1 MASQSKLGLPA
12 AEITADALALGR
24 LAPLLGFHL
33 RMASAAVARDFA
45 VAMDGT
51 DLTQKQYAVL
61 ELIAANS
68 HVSQID
74 LSQALG
80 TDRATMMA
88 ITDRLD
94 ARGLL
99 KRRRSA
105 RDGRRQDLVLTNE
118 GTGLLAAARRRIAR
132 HERRF
137 LAQIGPAQATELI
150 ATLQAISAASPQA

>member
-1 MASQSKLGLPA
+1 MASVSNTE
-12 AEITADALALGR
+12 AETASSALALGR

-33 RMASAAVARDFA
+33 RTASATIARDFA
-45 VAMDGT
+45 LAMEGT

-61 ELIAANS
+61 ELIAANP

-88 ITDRLD
+88 IIDRLD
-94 ARGLL
+94 ARDLL
-99 KRRRSA
+99 ARRRSA
-105 RDGRRQDLVLTNE
+105 RDGRRQELQLTAE
-118 GTGLLAAARRRIAR
+118 GKSLLAEARRRIAR

-137 LAQIGPAQATELI
+137 AEHLGPARTEALI
-150 ATLQAISAASPQA
+150 ALLGEIGAAPSR

>member
-1 MASQSKLGLPA
+1 MPVTDVEPA
-12 AEITADALALGR
+12 PDTLELGR

-33 RMASAAVARDFA
+33 RTASVAIARDFA
-45 VAMDGT
+45 AAMDGT

-61 ELIAANS
+61 ELIAANP

-94 ARGLL
+94 GRGLL
-99 KRRRSA
+99 ARQRSP
-105 RDGRRQDLVLTNE
+105 RDGRRQELVLTA
-118 GTGLLAAARRRIAR
+118 GGKDLLADARRRIAR

-137 LAQIGPAQATELI
+137 AEHLGPARSAALI
-150 ATLQAISAASPQA
+150 ALLSDVRAVPPR

>member
-1 MASQSKLGLPA
+1 MASVPVT
-12 AEITADALALGR
+12 EIEATPDTLALGR
-24 LAPLLGFHL
+24 LTPLLGFHL
-33 RMASAAVARDFA
+33 RMASAAIARDFA
-45 VAMDGT
+45 AAMDGT

-61 ELIAANS
+61 ELIAANP

-99 KRRRSA
+99 ARQRSA
-105 RDGRRQDLVLTNE
+105 RDGRRQELLLTAV
-118 GTGLLAAARRRIAR
+118 GKTLLADARRRIAR

-137 LAQIGPAQATELI
+137 AEYLGAARTEALI
-150 ATLQAISAASPQA
+150 ALLGDIRAVPPR